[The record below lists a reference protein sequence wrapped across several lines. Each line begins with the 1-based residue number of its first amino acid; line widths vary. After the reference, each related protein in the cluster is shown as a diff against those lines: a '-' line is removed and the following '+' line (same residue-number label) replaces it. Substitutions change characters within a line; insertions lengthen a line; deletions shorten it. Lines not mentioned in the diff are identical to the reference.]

1 MDATWTSA
9 KSVYRDNTL
18 QYKLTGEAKYKVVA
32 DQAMAT
38 LNKILASKQ
47 VQQNPE
53 ELHTDYLKQQDVL
66 KGALMRQPPSIYTA
80 VPSMSWQ
87 YITLGSL
94 TIVFFV
100 LLVV

>member
-9 KSVYRDNTL
+9 KSVYRDNIL
-18 QYKLTGEAKYKVVA
+18 QYKLTGESKYKVVA

-38 LNKILASKQ
+38 LNKILASKKEQ
-47 VQQNPE
+47 EPPE
-53 ELHTDYLKQQDVL
+53 EMHTDYLKQQDVL
-66 KGALMRQPPSIYTA
+66 KGALMRQPPSMYTT

-87 YITLGSL
+87 YIALGSL

>member
-1 MDATWTSA
+1 MDTTWSSA

-18 QYKLTGEAKYKVVA
+18 QYKLTGESKYKVVA

-38 LNKILASKQ
+38 MNKILETQKEKH
-47 VQQNPE
+47 PE
-53 ELHTDYLKQQDVL
+53 EVHTEYLKEQDTL
-66 KGALMRQPPSIYTA
+66 TGALMKQPSPTYTA
-80 VPSMSWQ
+80 TPSMSWQ

-94 TIVFFV
+94 AIVFFA

>member
-1 MDATWTSA
+1 MDTTWSSA

-18 QYKLTGEAKYKVVA
+18 QYKLTGETKYKVVA

-38 LNKILASKQ
+38 MNKILETQKEKH
-47 VQQNPE
+47 PE
-53 ELHTDYLKQQDVL
+53 ELHTEYLKEQDTL
-66 KGALMRQPPSIYTA
+66 TGALMKQPSPTYTA
-80 VPSMSWQ
+80 TPSMSWQ

-94 TIVFFV
+94 AIVFFA